1 MEIYEILLAILDKP
15 DVPKFYRELQ
25 THYQIN
31 GKTQEASAL
40 SHLIETKFSKKYV
53 PPLNDSNIG

>member
-25 THYQIN
+25 AHYQTN
-31 GKTQEASAL
+31 GQIQEASAL
-40 SHLIETKFSKKYV
+40 SHLIENKFNKKDV
-53 PPLNDSNIG
+53 PPLNSNVG